1 MRWKFETAIKILEKI
16 EPDPKID
23 RTWEN
28 RSHIYGILK
37 RKGYHYRNW
46 KGEPSRWIEPLD
58 KSL

>member
-1 MRWKFETAIKILEKI
+1 MRWKFETAIEILSKI

-23 RTWEN
+23 RSWTN

-58 KSL
+58 SPF